1 MKIRTKLIVG
11 FLVIVALIWVTVFA
25 ASNTYTGM
33 HEEFE
38 LLKED
43 IVPGAIEIIEMEA
56 KAQEIKAWTF
66 LYVYRGN
73 VVRMDLTE
81 PIPEDAHSED
91 WQIGNRKARLVH
103 ELSDAEHLNFCKNH
117 EEPSLLPLNQTGVTR
132 SLILVRPER
141 FTSFTFQIDT
151 SWEGKRSYVPRC
163 GFVVGGQQY
172 LRKPISDAEW
182 RRYGRKYLRDN
193 QRPRLKDILDENQTE
208 GIWLTVGRNMM
219 GSTVFLMVVGIHMFP
234 VKRFEMDFKRI

>member
-1 MKIRTKLIVG
+1 MVTELTILSVTRLSDGVCVAGINQEGEWIRPTRPKPSGWRQLEYADCKDSKGNWIV
-11 FLVIVALIWVTVFA
+11 
-25 ASNTYTGM
+25 
-33 HEEFE
+33 
-38 LLKED
+38 K
-43 IVPGAIEIIEMEA
+43 
-56 KAQEIKAWTF
+56 K
-66 LYVYRGN
+66 GN